1 MATDISTVE
10 LLVQRDDGDASR
22 RTRLSGPVDR
32 ICPTL
37 ACPAGGAAWGT
48 EGIAVADKS
57 RPVPKPPHPK
67 RHWFQ
72 ELLSEYPWEQEGL
85 DYIKALM
92 PKVEPY
98 RAWATFSFTAR
109 SGRVNE
115 CDLFIVT
122 PGGLYLVE
130 LKGHRGE
137 VVNNGGWWT
146 FYYGTARPKSIR
158 NPLYLTDQKSK
169 ELRSQLEWAVGRA
182 LPGSSLKIP
191 RIEPAVFLSD
201 TGLVSRLDEV
211 QRRKVYGR
219 DDGDHGL
226 DKIWKHLL
234 GRPPQSESQRISP
247 ILSQHLPKLM
257 ETIGITHSQA
267 HLDLGDGWQLDPD
280 VLDSGPTWED
290 RLAERTGLVHE
301 TGRVRIYLVGQQA
314 TPESYASVERAA
326 RREYEVLQGI
336 NHRGIAQAKYIR
348 DHRGAPAILFQHDP
362 ADQPLET
369 YLELRGADLTP
380 ELRLDLVR
388 QLAEAVRYAHNRS
401 LYHRALAARSVYVST
416 RPDGTQPVLRI
427 IDWQA
432 AARDFDTSKTIGNSP
447 QTDAHLQDTAQVYL
461 APEFENPYADP
472 VELDVFGMGAVAYL
486 ILTGQQPAPDRPTL
500 IDRVSSRGAGGL
512 HPYAVADG
520 LTEDLDQL
528 IYQATRGES
537 SLRLPSADRF
547 LDLLDEAE
555 QEDAVPSDP
564 ADQDW
569 EAVDPL
575 TAQPGQVVD
584 GNADGPWRM
593 ERQLGVGGTARAI
606 LVSRSVEDENGE
618 EKTEQRV
625 LKVAL
630 EEARSSQLQ
639 AEAEALARVGGG
651 AIVKLL
657 DGPRELAGRTVLD
670 LEFAGDRTLARV
682 LKEEGKLTYHQL
694 ERFSND
700 LFTALDQLAG
710 EGLRH
715 RDLKPENFGVLRRA
729 DRTWALRLLDFSH
742 SGVPDRDYTA
752 GTRGYVDPFIGAS
765 NRPYFDDH
773 AERYAAAVTLH
784 EMASAE
790 RPRWG
795 DDKTDPRTTD
805 DELPY
810 ISADLFE
817 PALRDGLTA
826 FFRRAL
832 HRDVS
837 RRFDTLAEMVPAWR
851 AVFQKADQAAP
862 VGGSEGVSVTASGDA
877 AGPALDPE
885 ALQAARDAAAEVATP
900 ETALDAAG
908 LSARAVSVAMGFGA
922 TTVGQ
927 LLQVPLYQ
935 IAKARGAGAVARK
948 ELNRRHKQWTAKFGT
963 PDRAGDNTGTGG
975 TQPPPGDQAGDG
987 TGRLRIDQLAALL
1000 VPEPTRRSSSRAE
1013 VLRLLL
1019 GLPGSDGTLPDLP
1032 VWPAQAEVAE
1042 RHGLTQATISRH
1054 RKTAVAEWAA
1064 ASWLD
1069 PVRDE
1074 VVDHVRALGGVATA
1088 SELAAALR
1096 VRHGVATGQPPEQV
1110 TAMALAV
1117 LRAAVEAEMYVG
1129 IGQSEESEPKLARL
1143 RRGGQVFVALESLPG
1158 TDDPAP
1164 GELADYSHELG
1175 RQAAGLA
1182 RAEPLPGR
1190 TEVVRTLRTVA
1201 PPDGMAPLADA
1212 RLVALAAAA
1221 APGVLVSPG
1230 MQLYPRD
1237 LPLAKALRL
1246 AQAGAGVRHPQGIS
1260 LDQLMAKVE
1269 AAFPGLDA
1277 YKPLP
1282 TYITMESALRDAGF
1296 PLSYARDRDRFLPP
1310 APAPAL
1316 TSSVTMTRK
1325 SGPGPAGPEQTRV
1338 DAVAAKLDLALRQ
1351 GGFLALTVHY
1361 KRLSGTAE
1369 ALAQYPVVP
1378 VDVTKIFLTEF
1389 RRLTDEQGVDWSQV
1403 LRADEKM
1410 TQLGRMSSGLRSF
1423 VTRVM
1428 DRTRDDLLERAA
1440 QQPDSVLFM
1449 HNAGLLARYFDE
1461 GGRRLLTDLQNAA
1474 RRSGDA
1480 PYGLWLLCPAEAPR
1494 ALPNLDGR
1502 TVEAI
1507 GGGAEWVVLDR
1518 AFVERLHPSYAA

>member
-1 MATDISTVE
+1 MA
-10 LLVQRDDGDASR
+10 DG
-22 RTRLSGPVDR
+22 
-32 ICPTL
+32 
-37 ACPAGGAAWGT
+37 
-48 EGIAVADKS
+48 S
-57 RPVPKPPHPK
+57 RPVPRPPRP
-67 RHWFQ
+67 RRLWFQ
-72 ELLSEYPWEQEGL
+72 ELPSEYPWEQEGL
-85 DYIKALM
+85 KFIKGLM

-115 CDLFIVT
+115 CDLFLVT

-146 FYYGTARPKSIR
+146 FRYGTARPKSIR

-169 ELRSQLEWAVGRA
+169 ELRSELDWAVGRA

-211 QRRKVYGR
+211 QRRRVYGR

-226 DKIWKHLL
+226 DKIWHDLL
-234 GRPPQSESQRISP
+234 GRPPQSEAQRISP

-257 ETIGITHSQA
+257 ETIGISHSQA
-267 HLDLGDGWQLDPD
+267 HLDLGDGWRLDSD

-301 TGRVRIYLVGQQA
+301 TGRVRVYMVGRQP

-336 NHRGIAQAKYIR
+336 NHRGIAHAKYIR
-348 DHRGAPAILFQHDP
+348 DHRGAPAILFDHDP

-369 YLELRGADLTP
+369 YLESRGADLTP
-380 ELRLDLVR
+380 EIRLDLVR

-401 LYHRALAARSVYVST
+401 LYHRALAARSVYVSA
-416 RPDGTQPVLRI
+416 RPDGTRPVLRI

-432 AARDFDTSKTIGNSP
+432 AARDFDTSTTIGNSP

-500 IDRVSSRGAGGL
+500 IDRVSSAGAGGL

-528 IYQATRGES
+528 VYQATRGEP

-547 LDLLDEAE
+547 LDLLDAVER
-555 QEDAVPSDP
+555 EDTVPPDA
-564 ADQDW
+564 ADEGW

-584 GNADGPWRM
+584 GDADGVWRM
-593 ERQLGVGGTARAI
+593 ERRLGVGGTARAI
-606 LVSRSVEDENGE
+606 LVGRSIEDENGE
-618 EKTEQRV
+618 EKAERRV
-625 LKVAL
+625 LKIAL
-630 EEARSSQLQ
+630 DEAKAAQLH
-639 AEAEALARVGGG
+639 AEAEALAKVGGG

-657 DGPRELAGRTVLD
+657 GGPRELGGRTVLD

-715 RDLKPENFGVLRRA
+715 RDLKPDNFCVLHRS
-729 DRTWALRLLDFSH
+729 DRTWALKLLDFSH

-752 GTRGYVDPFIGAS
+752 GTRGYLDPFIGAGS
-765 NRPYFDDH
+765 RPYFDDH

-837 RRFDTLAEMVPAWR
+837 RRFETLAQMVAAWR
-851 AVFQKADQAAP
+851 AIFQQADRTAPTGGPAAA
-862 VGGSEGVSVTASGDA
+862 SVTASGDA
-877 AGPALDPE
+877 AGPTLDPE
-885 ALQAARDAAAEVATP
+885 ALQAARDAAAEAATL
-900 ETALDAAG
+900 ESALDEAG

-927 LLQVPLYQ
+927 LLRVPLYQ

-948 ELNRRHKQWTAKFGT
+948 ELNRRHKQWTAKFGV
-963 PDRAGDNTGTGG
+963 PDRPGDSPVAGG
-975 TQPPPGDQAGDG
+975 PPAPAGDQAGDG
-987 TGRLRIDQLAALL
+987 AVRLRIDRLAALL
-1000 VPEPTRRSSSRAE
+1000 VPERTRRGSSKAE

-1019 GLPGSDGTLPDLP
+1019 GLPGADGALPDLSA
-1032 VWPAQAEVAE
+1032 WPTQAEVAN
-1042 RHGLTQATISRH
+1042 RHDLTQATVSRH
-1054 RKTAVAEWAA
+1054 AKAAIAEWAA
-1064 ASWLD
+1064 DGRLD
-1069 PVRDE
+1069 DVRDE
-1074 VVDHVRALGGVATA
+1074 IVERVRDLGGVATA
-1088 SELAAALR
+1088 AELAAALR
-1096 VRHGVATGQPPEQV
+1096 VRHGAAPGLSAEHV

-1117 LRAAVEAEMYVG
+1117 VRAAVEAEMYIGV
-1129 IGQSEESEPKLARL
+1129 GQSEESEPRLDRL
-1143 RRGGQVFVALESLPG
+1143 RRGGPAGPVLIALESLPG

-1164 GELADYSHELG
+1164 GELADYAHALG
-1175 RQAAGLA
+1175 TVAARLA
-1182 RAEPLPGR
+1182 ATEPLPGR
-1190 TEVVRTLRTVA
+1190 AEVVRALRTVEA
-1201 PPDGMAPLADA
+1201 PDGMAPLTDA
-1212 RLVALAAAA
+1212 RLVALAAAV

-1246 AQAGAGVRHPQGIS
+1246 AQAGAGVRHPQGIA
-1260 LDQLMAKVE
+1260 LDQLMAKVA

-1277 YKPLP
+1277 YDPPP
-1282 TYITMESALRDAGF
+1282 TYITMESALHDAGF
-1296 PLSYARDRDRFLPP
+1296 PLAYDREHDRFLPP
-1310 APAPAL
+1310 APAPAR
-1316 TSSVTMTRK
+1316 TSSVTMTRL
-1325 SGPGPAGPEQTRV
+1325 SGPGVAAPEQVRG

-1361 KRLSGTAE
+1361 KRLPGTAE
-1369 ALAQYPVVP
+1369 ALAARYPVIP
-1378 VDVTKIFLTEF
+1378 VDVAGVFLTGF
-1389 RRLTDEQGVDWSQV
+1389 RRLTQEQGVDWSQV

-1410 TQLGRMSSGLRSF
+1410 TAQGRMPGGLRSF

-1428 DRTRDDLLERAA
+1428 DRTRDALLERAA
-1440 QQPDSVLFM
+1440 EQPDRVLLL
-1449 HNAGLLARYFDE
+1449 HNAGLIARYYDE
-1461 GGRRLLTDLQNAA
+1461 GGYRLLADLQNAA
-1474 RRSGDA
+1474 RRSGAA

-1502 TVEAI
+1502 TIEAI
-1507 GGGAEWVVLDR
+1507 GGAAEWVVLDR
-1518 AFVERLHPSYAA
+1518 AFVERLHTARAA

>member
-1 MATDISTVE
+1 M
-10 LLVQRDDGDASR
+10 
-22 RTRLSGPVDR
+22 
-32 ICPTL
+32 
-37 ACPAGGAAWGT
+37 
-48 EGIAVADKS
+48 EGVAVADTSK
-57 RPVPKPPHPK
+57 PVPKPPPPK
-67 RHWFQ
+67 QRWFQ
-72 ELLSEYPWEQEGL
+72 ELSSEYPWEQEGL
-85 DYIKALM
+85 DYIKGLM
-92 PKVEPY
+92 PKAEPY
-98 RAWATFSFTAR
+98 RAWATFSFTAW

-115 CDLFIVT
+115 CDLFIAT

-137 VVNNGGWWT
+137 VLNNGGWWT
-146 FYYGTARPKSIR
+146 FHYGTARPKSIR

-169 ELRSQLEWAVGRA
+169 ELRSQLEWAVGKM
-182 LPGSSLKIP
+182 LPGSSVKIP

-211 QRRKVYGR
+211 QRRRVYGR

-226 DKIWKHLL
+226 DKIWADLL
-234 GRPPQSESQRISP
+234 GRPPQSAAQRISP

-267 HLDLGDGWQLDPD
+267 HLDLGDGWRLDSD

-290 RLAERTGLVHE
+290 RLAGRTGLVQE

-314 TPESYASVERAA
+314 TQESYASVERAA

-362 ADQPLET
+362 TDQPLET
-369 YLELRGADLTP
+369 YLELHGADLTP
-380 ELRLDLVR
+380 ESRLDLVR

-401 LYHRALAARSVYVST
+401 LYHRALAARSVYVSAQ
-416 RPDGTQPVLRI
+416 PDGTRPVLRI

-432 AARDFDTSKTIGNSP
+432 AARDFDSSTTIGNSP
-447 QTDAHLQDTAQVYL
+447 QTGTHLQDTAQVYL

-486 ILTGQQPAPDRPTL
+486 VLTGQQPAPDRPTL
-500 IDRVSSRGAGGL
+500 IDRVSSRGTGGL

-528 IYQATRGES
+528 IYQATRGEP

-547 LDLLDEAE
+547 LDLLDDAE
-555 QEDAVPSDP
+555 QENAAPVDP

-584 GNADGPWRM
+584 GNAAGVWRM
-593 ERQLGVGGTARAI
+593 ERQLGIGGTARAI
-606 LVSRSVEDENGE
+606 LINRSAEDENGDD
-618 EKTEQRV
+618 KVEQRV
-625 LKVAL
+625 LKIAL
-630 EEARSSQLQ
+630 DEARAHQLH
-639 AEAEALARVGGG
+639 AEAEALAKVGGG
-651 AIVKLL
+651 AIVKLF
-657 DGPRELAGRTVLD
+657 DGPRELGGRTVLD

-715 RDLKPENFGVLRRA
+715 RDLKPDNFCVLHRA
-729 DRTWALRLLDFSH
+729 DRTWTLRLLDFSH
-742 SGVPDRDYTA
+742 SGVSDRDYTA
-752 GTRGYVDPFIGAS
+752 GTRGYLDPFIGAM

-832 HRDVS
+832 HRDIS
-837 RRFDTLAEMVPAWR
+837 RRFDTLAQMVSAWR
-851 AVFQKADQAAP
+851 AVFQRADQTAP
-862 VGGSEGVSVTASGDA
+862 AGASEAGVTASGDA
-877 AGPALDPE
+877 AGPTLDPE
-885 ALQAARDAAAEVATP
+885 ALQAARDAAAEAA
-900 ETALDAAG
+900 ALDTSLDTAG

-927 LLQVPLYQ
+927 LLRVPLYQ

-963 PDRAGDNTGTGG
+963 PEAGDTAVVGG
-975 TQPPPGDQAGDG
+975 PSAPPGGQIDDG
-987 TGRLRIDQLAALL
+987 SVRLRIDQLAALL
-1000 VPEPTRRSSSRAE
+1000 APATGRKSSSKAE

-1019 GLPGSDGTLPDLP
+1019 GLPGQDGALPDLSA
-1032 VWPAQAEVAE
+1032 WPTQGEVAG
-1042 RHGLTQATISRH
+1042 RCSLTQTTVSRH
-1054 RKTAVAEWAA
+1054 HKTAVAGWAA
-1064 ASWLD
+1064 ESRLD
-1069 PVRDE
+1069 SVRDE
-1074 VVDHVRALGGVATA
+1074 VVDRVRALGGVATA
-1088 SELAAALR
+1088 AELAAALR
-1096 VRHGVATGQPPEQV
+1096 VRHGAATGLPPEQV
-1110 TAMALAV
+1110 AAIALAV
-1117 LRAAVEAEMYVG
+1117 VRAVVEAEMYVG
-1129 IGQSEESEPKLARL
+1129 VGQPEEAEPRLARL
-1143 RRGGQVFVALESLPG
+1143 RRGGSVLVALESLPG

-1164 GELADYSHELG
+1164 GELADYADELG
-1175 RQAAGLA
+1175 SAAATLA
-1182 RAEPLPGR
+1182 RGEPLPGR
-1190 TEVVRTLRTVA
+1190 AEVVRALRSIA
-1201 PPDGMAPLADA
+1201 PPHGMAPLADS
-1212 RLVALAAAA
+1212 RLVALAAAV

-1246 AQAGAGVRHPQGIS
+1246 AQAGAGVRHPQGVT

-1269 AAFPGLDA
+1269 AAFPSLDA
-1277 YKPLP
+1277 YNPLP
-1282 TYITMESALRDAGF
+1282 TYITMEAALRDAGF
-1296 PLSYARDRDRFLPP
+1296 PLSYDREHDRFLPP

-1316 TSSVTMTRK
+1316 TSSITMTKKLRL
-1325 SGPGPAGPEQTRV
+1325 GAATPEQTRK

-1361 KRLSGTAE
+1361 KRLPGTAE
-1369 ALAQYPVVP
+1369 ALAAQYSVTS
-1378 VDVTKIFLTEF
+1378 VDVAEVFLTEF

-1403 LRADEKM
+1403 LQADEKM
-1410 TQLGRMSSGLRSF
+1410 TQQGRMSGGLRSF
-1423 VTRVM
+1423 VTRVI
-1428 DRTRDDLLERAA
+1428 DRTRDNLLEQAA
-1440 QQPDSVLFM
+1440 EQPHSVLFL
-1449 HNAGLLARYFDE
+1449 HNAGLLARYFGE
-1461 GGRRLLTDLQNAA
+1461 GGRRLLADLQNAA
-1474 RRSGDA
+1474 RRSGEA
-1480 PYGLWLLCPAEAPR
+1480 PHGLWLLCPAEAPR

-1518 AFVERLHPSYAA
+1518 AFIERLHASRAA